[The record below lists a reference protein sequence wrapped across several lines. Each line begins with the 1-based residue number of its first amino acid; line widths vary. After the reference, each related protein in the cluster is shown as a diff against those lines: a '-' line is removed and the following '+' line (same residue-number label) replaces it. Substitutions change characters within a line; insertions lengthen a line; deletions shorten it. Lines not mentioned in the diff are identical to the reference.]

1 MPNRTTQTPPM
12 PSTPPTPSPAA
23 DDASQQISVRGAADS
38 ETDLMRLQFGL
49 SPRQTKLTALLL
61 AGSSLKEA
69 ANVLGITEGS
79 ARQYLKGIFRK
90 TGARRQA
97 DLVRIVLN
105 AIALHV

>member
-1 MPNRTTQTPPM
+1 MPNR
-12 PSTPPTPSPAA
+12 STPSPVA
-23 DDASQQISVRGAADS
+23 ISRVRSDGGAVAPDQCRAES

-61 AGSSLKEA
+61 SGRSIKEA
-69 ANVLGITEGS
+69 ADALGITEGS

-97 DLVRIVLN
+97 DLVRIVFN
-105 AIALHV
+105 ALAPQA